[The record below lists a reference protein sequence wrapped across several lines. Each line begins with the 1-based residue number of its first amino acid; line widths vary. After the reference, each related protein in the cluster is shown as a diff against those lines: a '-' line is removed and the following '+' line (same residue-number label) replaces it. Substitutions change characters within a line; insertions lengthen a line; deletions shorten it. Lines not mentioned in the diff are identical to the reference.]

1 MPNKEGL
8 TLYLMRHGAVS
19 LDSDVSDFRM
29 SLSQK
34 GIRDV
39 LLQRER
45 FKKADGIRPD
55 CIFCS
60 TATRARETVDLLD
73 DLFVGAPVFFR
84 DTLYLAPAF
93 RMMDLLRQTDA
104 IFRRILMIAHTPGLE
119 QLTSVLS
126 SEDVRL
132 HFHPAD
138 CVVLRI
144 HENNWDKINTGCAEI
159 EKVFFISTLSN

>member
-1 MPNKEGL
+1 MPKKEGV

-93 RMMDLLRQTDA
+93 RMMDLLRQTDP
-104 IFRRILMIAHTPGLE
+104 IFRRIMLIGHTPGLE
-119 QLTSVLS
+119 QLTAVLTAD
-126 SEDVRL
+126 DVRL
-132 HFHPAD
+132 RFHPAD
-138 CVVLRI
+138 CLALRVNLDSW
-144 HENNWDKINTGCAEI
+144 EKLNTACAEI
-159 EKVFFISTLSN
+159 EKSFPVSR